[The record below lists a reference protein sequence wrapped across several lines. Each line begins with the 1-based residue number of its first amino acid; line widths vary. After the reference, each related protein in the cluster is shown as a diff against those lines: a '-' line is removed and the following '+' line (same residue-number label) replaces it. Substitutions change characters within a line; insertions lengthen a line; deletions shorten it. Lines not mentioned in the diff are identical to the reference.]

1 MKRLFDVLVSAVAL
15 VILSPLLAAVAVAS
29 LVALGPPVF
38 FRHPRPGKDGR
49 IFTLLKFRTMRNAVD
64 ESGNALPDEMRM
76 TRYGSFLRR
85 SSLDELP
92 ELINVLRGDMSLVGP
107 RPLLPSYLPLYT
119 PTQARRHE
127 VRPGITGWAQING
140 RNASSWKQRF
150 DYDIWYVDNRTFLL
164 DLRILAQ
171 TVRKVISGE
180 GISEPGHVTMKP
192 FEGNG

>member
-1 MKRLFDVLVSAVAL
+1 VKRLFDILVSAVAL
-15 VILSPLLAAVAVAS
+15 IVLSPLLLATSIAS
-29 LVALGPPVF
+29 LIALGSPVL
-38 FRHPRPGKDGR
+38 FRHPRPGKDGKV
-49 IFTLLKFRTMRNAVD
+49 FTLLKFRTMRNALD
-64 ESGNALPDEMRM
+64 DSGNALPDEMRM

-85 SSLDELP
+85 TSLDELP

-107 RPLLPSYLPLYT
+107 RPLLPSYLALYT

-150 DYDIWYVDNRTFLL
+150 EYDVWYVDNRTFML

-171 TVRKVISGE
+171 TVQKVISGE